1 MRKIVLLSALV
12 SILLPLTSHFSPL
25 SACTNFIVCK
35 KASADGSVF
44 VTYNADSY
52 GAFMPLYHF
61 PAAKHGAGEMRKVY
75 EWDTNKYLGEI
86 PEVAETYNVIGNSN
100 EWQVTIG
107 ETTFGG
113 REEMADST
121 GIIDY
126 GSLIYITLQRAKTAR
141 EALQVMTSLVEQF
154 GYCSEGETFSVADKD
169 EAWMLEMMGCG
180 PDRTKE
186 QGRTVWV
193 AVRIPD
199 DAIAAHANQSRI
211 TKFLDGRYVQ
221 VKMKDLLNPKAFAK
235 AERQLLKANQKPQ
248 TSNLKPQTLMLCSD
262 NVVSYARTM
271 GWFEGK
277 DADFS
282 YNAAYAKPDFSG
294 RRYCEARVW
303 SFFNRFADDFSE
315 YVPYAAGIEP
325 NTKEMPLWIIP
336 NKKVTMQDIRDAMR
350 DHYEGTPFA
359 LDSKG
364 DIGGG
369 IFQMP
374 YRPSPLS
381 FKLDG
386 QEVFNE
392 RPISTQQSA
401 FSFISQMRS
410 SLPREVGACFWFGN
424 DDGNMVAY
432 TPMYSCIT
440 RRPKCFSGEGADDVT
455 VSMDNAFWVCNWVSN
470 MVYPRYS
477 MMFPS
482 LKEVRDSLDASYAQL
497 QPDIEAK
504 ALALSTADERIR
516 LLTDYSCQKGDE
528 MIARWQQLAFF
539 LIVKYN
545 DMVVKPTDEQGRFL
559 RNQYG
564 GGAKV
569 VRPGFP
575 EAYAR
580 ELLKQTGSRYLVPEK
595 EKKD

>member
-1 MRKIVLLSALV
+1 MKKIVLVILSVLSV
-12 SILLPLTSHFSPL
+12 SAAF
-25 SACTNFIVCK
+25 ACTNFIVGK

-52 GAFMPLYHF
+52 GAFMPLYHY
-61 PAAKHGAGEMRKVY
+61 PAAKHQAGEMRKVY

-86 PEVAETYNVIGNSN
+86 PEAAETYNVIGNSN

-126 GSLIYITLQRAKTAR
+126 GSLIYIALQRSRTAR
-141 EALQVMTSLVEQF
+141 EALQVMTSLVEQY

-211 TKFLDGRYVQ
+211 TKFLDGRYTQ
-221 VKMKDLLNPKAFAK
+221 VKMKDLFAK
-235 AERQLLKANQKPQ
+235 KYALNAKKPI
-248 TSNLKPQTLMLCSD
+248 TNLMVCSD
-262 NVVSYARTM
+262 NVVSYARNM

-277 DADFS
+277 DVEFS

-315 YVPYAAGIEP
+315 YVPYAAGIEKDA
-325 NTKEMPLWIIP
+325 KEMPLWIIP
-336 NKKVTMQDIRDAMR
+336 NKKVTLEDIRDAMR

-359 LDSKG
+359 LDQKG

-381 FKLDG
+381 FKVDDV
-386 QEVFNE
+386 EYFNE
-392 RPISTQQSA
+392 RPISTQQTA
-401 FSFISQMRS
+401 WSFISQMRS

-455 VSMDNAFWVCNWVSN
+455 FSMDNAYWVCNWVSN

-497 QPDIEAK
+497 QPEIEAK
-504 ALALSTADERIR
+504 ALALPTAEERIK
-516 LLTDYSCQKGDE
+516 LLTDYSCKKGDE
-528 MIARWQQLAFF
+528 MIARWQKLAFF

-545 DMVVKPTDEQGRFL
+545 DIVVKPTDEQGRFL
-559 RNQYG
+559 RNKFG

-575 EAYAR
+575 DAYAR
-580 ELLKQTGSRYLVPEK
+580 ELLKQTGTKYLVPKE
-595 EKKD
+595 EKK

>member
-1 MRKIVLLSALV
+1 MKKIFFTILSIM
-12 SILLPLTSHFSPL
+12 SL
-25 SACTNFIVCK
+25 SVAEACTNFIVGK
-35 KASADGSVF
+35 KASIDGSVF

-52 GAFMPLYHF
+52 GAFMPLYHY
-61 PAAKHGAGEMRKVY
+61 PAAKHQPGDVRKVY

-86 PEVAETYNVIGNSN
+86 PEVSETYNVIGNSN

-113 REEMADST
+113 RHEMTDST

-126 GSLIYITLQRAKTAR
+126 GSLIYITLQRSKTAR
-141 EALQVMTSLVEQF
+141 EALQIMTSLVEQF

-169 EAWMLEMMGCG
+169 EAWILEMMGCG

-186 QGRTVWV
+186 AGRTVWV

-199 DAIAAHANQSRI
+199 DAISAHANQSRI

-221 VKMKDLLNPKAFAK
+221 VKIKDLMKRYPVNGKKSVP
-235 AERQLLKANQKPQ
+235 N
-248 TSNLKPQTLMLCSD
+248 LMLCSD
-262 NVVSYARTM
+262 NIIRYARTM
-271 GWFEGK
+271 GWYDGA

-282 YNAAYAKPDFSG
+282 YNAAYAAPDFSG

-303 SFFNRFADDFSE
+303 SFFNRFSDDFSR
-315 YVPYAAGIEP
+315 YVAYAEGIVPDAEP
-325 NTKEMPLWIIP
+325 MPLWIIP
-336 NKKVTMQDIRDAMR
+336 NRLLSLQDLRDAMR
-350 DHYEGTPFA
+350 DHYEGTPFS
-359 LDSKG
+359 LDS

-369 IFQMP
+369 IFAMP

-381 FKLDG
+381 YKIDNKEF
-386 QEVFNE
+386 FNE
-392 RPISTQQSA
+392 RPISTQQTA
-401 FSFISQMRS
+401 WSFISQMRS

-440 RRPKCFSGEGADDVT
+440 RVPKCFSGEGADDVT
-455 VSMDNAFWVCNWVSN
+455 FSIENAYWVCNWVSN

-482 LKEVRDSLDASYAQL
+482 LKAVRDSLDTSYSTL
-497 QPDIEAK
+497 QPEIESK
-504 ALALSTADERIR
+504 ALALASPSDRISM
-516 LLTDYSCQKGDE
+516 LTDYSCKKGDE
-528 MIARWQQLAFF
+528 MITRWKQLAYY

-545 DMVVKPTDEQGRFL
+545 DMVVKPTDDNGIFK
-559 RNQYG
+559 RNKFG
-564 GGAKV
+564 GGARV

-575 EAYAR
+575 ERYAR
-580 ELLKQTGSRYLVPEK
+580 ELVNQTGTKLLVPDEV
-595 EKKD
+595 KK

>member
-1 MRKIVLLSALV
+1 MKRNLILSVMLV
-12 SILLPLTSHFSPL
+12 AATAAM
-25 SACTNFIVCK
+25 ACTNFIVGK

-52 GAFMPLYHF
+52 GAFMPLYHY
-61 PAAKHGAGEMRKVY
+61 PAATHQPGEMRQIY
-75 EWDTNKYLGEI
+75 EWDTNKHLGEI
-86 PEVAETYNVIGNSN
+86 AEASQTWNVIGNAN

-126 GSLIYITLQRAKTAR
+126 GSLIYVTLQRAKTAR
-141 EALQVMTSLVEQF
+141 EALQIMTSLVEQY

-186 QGRTVWV
+186 AGRTVWV

-199 DAIAAHANQSRI
+199 EAIAAHANQSRI

-221 VKMKDLLNPKAFAK
+221 VKMKDLLKKYPVGGK
-235 AERQLLKANQKPQ
+235 KPVP
-248 TSNLKPQTLMLCSD
+248 NLMLCSD

-282 YNAAYAKPDFSG
+282 YNAAYAAPDFSG

-315 YVPYAAGIEP
+315 YVPYAAGIEKDA
-325 NTKEMPLWIIP
+325 KEMPLWIIP
-336 NKKVTMQDIRDAMR
+336 NKLLTLQDMRDAMR

-359 LDSKG
+359 LDS

-381 FKLDG
+381 FKVDDV
-386 QEVFNE
+386 EYFNE
-392 RPISTQQSA
+392 RPISTQQTA
-401 FSFISQMRS
+401 WSFISQMRS

-432 TPMYSCIT
+432 TPMYTCMT

-455 VSMDNAFWVCNWVSN
+455 FSMDNAFWVCNWVSN

-482 LKEVRDSLDASYAQL
+482 LQQVRDSLDASYSQL
-497 QPDIEAK
+497 QPEIEAK
-504 ALALSTADERIR
+504 ALAMSTAEARVKY
-516 LLTDYSCQKGDE
+516 LTDYSCQKGDE
-528 MIARWQQLAFF
+528 MISRWQQLAFF

-545 DMVVKPTDEQGRFL
+545 DIVVKPTDENGSFL
-559 RNQYG
+559 RTPDGN
-564 GGAKV
+564 GARV
-569 VRPGFP
+569 VRPGYP
-575 EAYAR
+575 DAYAR
-580 ELLKQTGSRYLVPEK
+580 DLLRQTGTKFRVPK
-595 EKKD
+595 NPQ

>member
-1 MRKIVLLSALV
+1 MSMRKIVLVLLSV
-12 SILLPLTSHFSPL
+12 L
-25 SACTNFIVCK
+25 SLSSAFACTNFIVGK

-52 GAFMPLYHF
+52 GAFMPLYHY
-61 PAAKHGAGEMRKVY
+61 PAAKHEAGEMCKVF

-86 PEVAETYNVIGNSN
+86 PEAPETWNVIGNSN

-113 REEMADST
+113 REEMTDST

-126 GSLIYITLQRAKTAR
+126 GSLIYIALQRSKTAR
-141 EALQVMTSLVEQF
+141 EALQVMTSLVEQY

-169 EAWMLEMMGCG
+169 EVWMLEMMGCG

-186 QGRTVWV
+186 QGRSVWV

-199 DAIAAHANQSRI
+199 DAVAAHANQSRI

-221 VKMKDLLNPKAFAK
+221 VKMQDLLKKYPVNGK
-235 AERQLLKANQKPQ
+235 KPVP
-248 TSNLKPQTLMLCSD
+248 NLMVCSD
-262 NVVSYARTM
+262 NVVSYARAM
-271 GWFEGK
+271 GWYDGK

-282 YNAAYAKPDFSG
+282 YNAAYAVPDFSG

-315 YVPYAAGIEP
+315 YVPYAAGIEKD
-325 NTKEMPLWIIP
+325 TKEMPLWIIP
-336 NKKVTMQDIRDAMR
+336 NKKVTLQDLRDAMR

-359 LDSKG
+359 LDSAG

-369 IFQMP
+369 MFRMP
-374 YRPSPLS
+374 YRVSPLS
-381 FKLDG
+381 FKIDDV
-386 QEVFNE
+386 EYFNE
-392 RPISTQQSA
+392 RPISTFQTA
-401 FSFISQMRS
+401 WSFISQMRS

-440 RRPKCFSGEGADDVT
+440 RRPLCFSGEGADDVT
-455 VSMDNAFWVCNWVSN
+455 FSIDNAFWVCNWVSN
-470 MVYPRYS
+470 MVYPRYE

-482 LKEVRDSLDASYAQL
+482 LQAVRDSLDQSYERL
-497 QPDIEAK
+497 QPEIEAK
-504 ALALSTADERIR
+504 ALALATPEERISF
-516 LLTDYSCQKGDE
+516 LTDYSCQKGDE
-528 MIARWQQLAFF
+528 MIARWQKLAFF

-545 DMVVKPTDEQGRFL
+545 DMVVKPTDDNGTFL
-559 RNQYG
+559 RNKYG
-564 GGAKV
+564 DGERVK
-569 VRPGFP
+569 RPGLP
-575 EAYAR
+575 DAYAR
-580 ELLKQTGSRYLVPEK
+580 ELIKQTGTKFLVPK
-595 EKKD
+595 ER

>member
-1 MRKIVLLSALV
+1 MSMRKIVLVLLSV
-12 SILLPLTSHFSPL
+12 L
-25 SACTNFIVCK
+25 SLSSAFACTNFIVGK

-52 GAFMPLYHF
+52 GAFMPLYHY
-61 PAAKHGAGEMRKVY
+61 PAAKHEAGEMCKVF

-86 PEVAETYNVIGNSN
+86 PEAPETWNVIGNSN

-113 REEMADST
+113 REEMTDST

-126 GSLIYITLQRAKTAR
+126 GSLIYIALQRSKTAR
-141 EALQVMTSLVEQF
+141 EALQVMTSLVEQY
-154 GYCSEGETFSVADKD
+154 GYYSEGETFSVADKD
-169 EAWMLEMMGCG
+169 EVWMLEMMGCG

-186 QGRTVWV
+186 QGRSVWV

-199 DAIAAHANQSRI
+199 DAVAAHANQSRI

-221 VKMKDLLNPKAFAK
+221 VKMQDLLKKYPVNGK
-235 AERQLLKANQKPQ
+235 KPVP
-248 TSNLKPQTLMLCSD
+248 NLMVCSD
-262 NVVSYARTM
+262 NVVSYARAM
-271 GWFEGK
+271 GWYDGK

-282 YNAAYAKPDFSG
+282 YNAAYAVPDFSG

-315 YVPYAAGIEP
+315 YVPYAAGIEKD
-325 NTKEMPLWIIP
+325 TKEMPLWIIP
-336 NKKVTMQDIRDAMR
+336 NKKVTLQDLRDAMR

-359 LDSKG
+359 LDSAG

-369 IFQMP
+369 MFRMP
-374 YRPSPLS
+374 YRVSPLS
-381 FKLDG
+381 FKIDDV
-386 QEVFNE
+386 EYFNE
-392 RPISTQQSA
+392 RPISTFQTA
-401 FSFISQMRS
+401 WSFISQMRS

-440 RRPKCFSGEGADDVT
+440 RRPLCFSGEGADDVT
-455 VSMDNAFWVCNWVSN
+455 FSIDNAFWVCNWVSN
-470 MVYPRYS
+470 MVYPRYE

-482 LKEVRDSLDASYAQL
+482 LQAVRDSLDQSYERL
-497 QPDIEAK
+497 QPEIEAK
-504 ALALSTADERIR
+504 ALALATPEERISF
-516 LLTDYSCQKGDE
+516 LTDYSCQKGDE
-528 MIARWQQLAFF
+528 MIARWQKLAFF

-545 DMVVKPTDEQGRFL
+545 DMVVKPTDDNGTFL
-559 RNQYG
+559 RNKYG
-564 GGAKV
+564 DGERVK
-569 VRPGFP
+569 RPGLP
-575 EAYAR
+575 DAYAR
-580 ELLKQTGSRYLVPEK
+580 ELIKQTGIKFLVPK
-595 EKKD
+595 ER

>member
-1 MRKIVLLSALV
+1 MKRNLILSVMLV
-12 SILLPLTSHFSPL
+12 AATAAM
-25 SACTNFIVCK
+25 ACTNFIVGK

-52 GAFMPLYHF
+52 GAFMPLYHY
-61 PAAKHGAGEMRKVY
+61 PAATHQPGEMRKIF
-75 EWDTNKYLGEI
+75 EWDTSKPLGEI

-126 GSLIYITLQRAKTAR
+126 GSLIYIALQRSKTAR
-141 EALQVMTSLVEQF
+141 EALQVMTSLVEQY
-154 GYCSEGETFSVADKD
+154 GYYSEGETFSVADKD

-186 QGRTVWV
+186 AGRTVWV

-221 VKMKDLLNPKAFAK
+221 VKIKDLFGKKYAVDGK
-235 AERQLLKANQKPQ
+235 KPVP
-248 TSNLKPQTLMLCSD
+248 NLMICSD
-262 NVVSYARTM
+262 NVVNYARKM
-271 GWFEGK
+271 GWFDGK

-282 YNAAYAKPDFSG
+282 YNAAYAVPDFSG

-303 SFFNRFADDFSE
+303 SFFNRFSDDFSE
-315 YVPYAAGIEP
+315 YVPYAAGIE
-325 NTKEMPLWIIP
+325 NDTKEMPLWIIP
-336 NKKVTMQDIRDAMR
+336 NKKLTLQDMRDAMR

-359 LDSKG
+359 LDS

-386 QEVFNE
+386 KEYFNE
-392 RPISTQQSA
+392 RPISTQQTA
-401 FSFISQMRS
+401 WSFISQMRS
-410 SLPREVGACFWFGN
+410 DLPREVGACFWFGN

-432 TPMYSCIT
+432 TPMYSCMT
-440 RRPKCFSGEGADDVT
+440 RRPKCFTEEGADDVT
-455 VSMDNAFWVCNWVSN
+455 FSMDNAFWVCNWVSN

-477 MMFPS
+477 MMFPT
-482 LKEVRDSLDASYAQL
+482 LQAVRDSLDASYAQL
-497 QPDIEAK
+497 QPEIEAK
-504 ALALSTADERIR
+504 ALALTTHEERVK

-528 MIARWQQLAFF
+528 MIARWQKLAFF

-545 DMVVKPTDEQGRFL
+545 DIVVKPTDENGTFL
-559 RNQYG
+559 RTEYG
-564 GGAKV
+564 DGKRV
-569 VRPGFP
+569 ERPGFP

-580 ELLKQTGSRYLVPEK
+580 KLVEMTGTKLLVPEK
-595 EKKD
+595 EKKE

>member
-1 MRKIVLLSALV
+1 MRKIVLVILSVLSV
-12 SILLPLTSHFSPL
+12 SAAF
-25 SACTNFIVCK
+25 ACTNFIVGK

-52 GAFMPLYHF
+52 GAFMPLYHY
-61 PAAKHGAGEMRKVY
+61 PAAKHQAGEMRKVY

-86 PEVAETYNVIGNSN
+86 PEAAETYNVIGNSN

-126 GSLIYITLQRAKTAR
+126 GSLIYIALQRSKTAR
-141 EALQVMTSLVEQF
+141 EALQVMTSLVELY

-211 TKFLDGRYVQ
+211 TKFLDGRYTQ
-221 VKMKDLLNPKAFAK
+221 VMIKDLFAK
-235 AERQLLKANQKPQ
+235 KYALNAKKPI
-248 TSNLKPQTLMLCSD
+248 TNLMVCSD
-262 NVVSYARTM
+262 NVVSYARNM

-277 DADFS
+277 DVEFS

-315 YVPYAAGIEP
+315 YVPYAAGIEKDA
-325 NTKEMPLWIIP
+325 KEMPLWIIP
-336 NKKVTMQDIRDAMR
+336 NKKVTLEDIRDAMR

-359 LDSKG
+359 LDQKG

-381 FKLDG
+381 FKVDDV
-386 QEVFNE
+386 EYFNE
-392 RPISTQQSA
+392 RPISTQQTA
-401 FSFISQMRS
+401 WSFISQMRS

-440 RRPKCFSGEGADDVT
+440 RVPKCFSGEGADAVT
-455 VSMDNAFWVCNWVSN
+455 FSMDNAYWVCNWVSN

-497 QPDIEAK
+497 QPEIEAK
-504 ALALSTADERIR
+504 ALALPTAEERIK
-516 LLTDYSCQKGDE
+516 LLTDYSCKKGDE

-545 DMVVKPTDEQGRFL
+545 DIVVKPTDEQGRFL
-559 RNQYG
+559 RNKFG

-575 EAYAR
+575 DAYAR
-580 ELLKQTGSRYLVPEK
+580 ELLKQTGTKYLVPKE
-595 EKKD
+595 EKK

>member
-1 MRKIVLLSALV
+1 MKRNLILFAMLIVGTYAM
-12 SILLPLTSHFSPL
+12 
-25 SACTNFIVCK
+25 ACTNFIVGRN
-35 KASADGSVF
+35 ASADGSVF

-52 GAFMPLYHF
+52 GAFMPLYHY
-61 PAAKHGAGEMRKVY
+61 PAATHQPGDMRQIH

-86 PEVAETYNVIGNSN
+86 PEAMETYNVIGNSN

-121 GIIDY
+121 GVIDY
-126 GSLIYITLQRAKTAR
+126 GSLIYIALQRSKTAR
-141 EALQVMTSLVEQF
+141 EALQIMTSLVERY
-154 GYCSEGETFSVADKD
+154 GYYSEGETFSVADKD

-180 PDRTKE
+180 PDRKKSKE
-186 QGRTVWV
+186 RVVWV

-221 VKMKDLLNPKAFAK
+221 VKVKDLLKKYPVNGK
-235 AERQLLKANQKPQ
+235 KPVP
-248 TSNLKPQTLMLCSD
+248 NLMVCSD

-271 GWFEGK
+271 GWYEGK

-282 YNAAYAKPDFSG
+282 YNAAYAAPDFSG

-303 SFFNRFADDFSE
+303 SFFNRFANDFSE
-315 YVPYAAGIEP
+315 YVPYAAGIEA

-336 NKKVTMQDIRDAMR
+336 NKKVTLQDLRDAMR

-369 IFQMP
+369 MFEMP
-374 YRPSPLS
+374 YRVSPLS
-381 FKLDG
+381 FKVDG
-386 QEVFNE
+386 KEYFNE
-392 RPISTQQSA
+392 RPISTFQTA
-401 FSFISQMRS
+401 WSFISQMRS

-440 RRPKCFSGEGADDVT
+440 RVPKCFSGEGADDVT
-455 VSMDNAFWVCNWVSN
+455 FSMDNAFWVCNWVSN

-482 LKEVRDSLDASYAQL
+482 LKAVRDSLDASYSAL
-497 QPDIEAK
+497 QPEIEAK
-504 ALALSTADERIR
+504 ALALPTAEERVKY
-516 LLTDYSCQKGDE
+516 LTDYSCQKGDE
-528 MIARWQQLAFF
+528 VIARWQQLAFF

-545 DMVVKPTDEQGRFL
+545 DIVVKPTDENGRFE
-559 RNQYG
+559 RNKFG
-564 GGAKV
+564 GGARV
-569 VRPGFP
+569 QRPGMP
-575 EAYAR
+575 EQYAR
-580 ELLKQTGSRYLVPEK
+580 EFLQMTGDKFLVPEK
-595 EKKD
+595 EKK

>member
-1 MRKIVLLSALV
+1 MKKQLILSAMLV
-12 SILLPLTSHFSPL
+12 AASAAM
-25 SACTNFIVCK
+25 ACTNFIVGK

-52 GAFMPLYHF
+52 GAFMPLYHY
-61 PAAKHGAGEMRKVY
+61 PAATHQPGDMRQIY
-75 EWDTNKYLGEI
+75 EWDTNKHLGEI
-86 PEVAETYNVIGNSN
+86 PEAAETYNVIGNSN

-113 REEMADST
+113 REEMVDST

-126 GSLIYITLQRAKTAR
+126 GSLIYIALQRSKTAR
-141 EALQVMTSLVEQF
+141 EALQVMTSLVAQY

-180 PDRTKE
+180 PDRSKE
-186 QGRTVWV
+186 AGRTVWV

-199 DAIAAHANQSRI
+199 NAIAAHANQSRI
-211 TKFLDGRYVQ
+211 TRFLDGRYVQ
-221 VKMKDLLNPKAFAK
+221 VKMKDLFGKKYAVDGK
-235 AERQLLKANQKPQ
+235 KPVP
-248 TSNLKPQTLMLCSD
+248 NLMICSD

-271 GWFEGK
+271 GWFDGK

-282 YNAAYAKPDFSG
+282 YNGAYAFPDFSG

-315 YVPYAAGIEP
+315 YVPYAAGIEK

-336 NKKVTMQDIRDAMR
+336 NKLLTLQDMRDAMR

-359 LDSKG
+359 LDS

-381 FKLDG
+381 FKVDG
-386 QEVFNE
+386 VEYFNE
-392 RPISTQQSA
+392 RPISTQQTA
-401 FSFISQMRS
+401 WSFISQMRA

-432 TPMYSCIT
+432 TPMYSCMT

-455 VSMDNAFWVCNWVSN
+455 FSMDNAFWVCNWVSN
-470 MVYPRYS
+470 MIYPRYS

-482 LKEVRDSLDASYAQL
+482 LQAVRDSLDASYTQL
-497 QPDIEAK
+497 QPEIEAK
-504 ALALSTADERIR
+504 ALALSTTDERIKF
-516 LLTDYSCQKGDE
+516 LTDYSCKKGDE
-528 MIARWQQLAFF
+528 MISRWQQLAFF

-545 DMVVKPTDEQGRFL
+545 DIVVKPTDDNGTFL
-559 RNQYG
+559 RTETGNG
-564 GGAKV
+564 KRV

-575 EAYAR
+575 EPYAK
-580 ELLKQTGSRYLVPEK
+580 ELLKQTGQKFLVPQE
-595 EKKD
+595 EKK

>member
-1 MRKIVLLSALV
+1 MSMRKIVLVLLSV
-12 SILLPLTSHFSPL
+12 L
-25 SACTNFIVCK
+25 SLSSAFACTNFIVGK

-52 GAFMPLYHF
+52 GAFMPLYHY
-61 PAAKHGAGEMRKVY
+61 PAAKHEAGEMCKVF

-86 PEVAETYNVIGNSN
+86 PEAPETWNVIGNSN

-113 REEMADST
+113 REEMTDST

-126 GSLIYITLQRAKTAR
+126 GSLIYIALQRSKTAR
-141 EALQVMTSLVEQF
+141 EALQVMTSLVEQY
-154 GYCSEGETFSVADKD
+154 GYYSEGETFSVADKD
-169 EAWMLEMMGCG
+169 EVWMLEMMGCG

-186 QGRTVWV
+186 QGRSVWV

-199 DAIAAHANQSRI
+199 DAVAAHANQSRI

-221 VKMKDLLNPKAFAK
+221 VKMQDLLKKYPVNGK
-235 AERQLLKANQKPQ
+235 KPVP
-248 TSNLKPQTLMLCSD
+248 NLMVCSD
-262 NVVSYARTM
+262 NVVSYARAM
-271 GWFEGK
+271 GWYDGK

-282 YNAAYAKPDFSG
+282 YNAAYAVPDFSG

-315 YVPYAAGIEP
+315 YVPYAAGIEKD
-325 NTKEMPLWIIP
+325 TKEMPLWIIP
-336 NKKVTMQDIRDAMR
+336 NKKVTLQDLRDAMR

-359 LDSKG
+359 LDSAG

-369 IFQMP
+369 MFCMP
-374 YRPSPLS
+374 YRVSPLS
-381 FKLDG
+381 FKIDDV
-386 QEVFNE
+386 EYFNE
-392 RPISTQQSA
+392 RPISTFQTA
-401 FSFISQMRS
+401 WSFISQMRS

-440 RRPKCFSGEGADDVT
+440 RRPLCFSGEGADDVT
-455 VSMDNAFWVCNWVSN
+455 FSIDNAFWVCNWVSN
-470 MVYPRYS
+470 MVYPRYE

-482 LKEVRDSLDASYAQL
+482 LQAVRDSLDQSYERL
-497 QPDIEAK
+497 QPEIEAK
-504 ALALSTADERIR
+504 ALALATPEERISF
-516 LLTDYSCQKGDE
+516 LTDYSCQKGDE
-528 MIARWQQLAFF
+528 MIARWQKLAFF

-545 DMVVKPTDEQGRFL
+545 DMVVKPTDDNGTFL
-559 RNQYG
+559 RNKYG
-564 GGAKV
+564 DGERVK
-569 VRPGFP
+569 RPGLP
-575 EAYAR
+575 DAYAR
-580 ELLKQTGSRYLVPEK
+580 ELIKQTGTKFLVPK
-595 EKKD
+595 ER